1 MIRSPNRPLLPD
13 RPPRVTPCCTRKLLR
28 SKQLDNTPT
37 TAPKLGIP
45 REDQFVI
52 ISEQPAGSLF
62 DLSYTGMS
70 RSENAVI
77 ITLLFTAERP
87 LSDKRAVVRAMCDN
101 NVSALGISADDV
113 FIALVPVPKENFS
126 FGRGDLQLAQS

>member
-1 MIRSPNRPLLPD
+1 MPVFNAHIPADRFSPQQKQALASGLPAA
-13 RPPRVTPCCTRKLLR
+13 LHE
-28 SKQLDNTPT
+28 
-37 TAPKLGIP
+37 ALGIP

-62 DLSYTGMS
+62 VDPSYMGMS

-77 ITLLFTAERP
+77 ITVLFTAERP
-87 LSDKRAVVRAMCDN
+87 LSDKRAVVRAMCDKA
-101 NVSALGISADDV
+101 VSALGISADDV